1 MSQITEAQL
10 RRDHRPNAAAPIVA
24 YGDDAVL
31 RIPAHAAALGATRVL
46 LVCGRRSFEASGA
59 ARMLPELQQVAD
71 VRRWSDFRA
80 NTDAAD
86 LRVGLEVMRDYH
98 PDLVLGVGGGSAM
111 DMAKLLAAFR
121 DMPDDK
127 VLTAIESGERTE
139 TRRQRLFLVPTTS
152 GSGAEATH
160 FAVVYIGDN
169 KYSIGGPAM
178 RPDVIVLDPILSV
191 SGSAY
196 QRATS
201 GIDAV
206 CQAIESLWA
215 TAATDR
221 SRYFARIALRLLLP
235 AIERYV
241 KDPDATSAR
250 AMCIGSHF
258 AGRAID
264 LSRTTAAH
272 ALSYGIT
279 KGYGVSHGH
288 AVALTLSAFLEA
300 HANAPLSR
308 LNPAIQPDDHSRA
321 INEILTALGAADGRA
336 AREQF
341 ADLLTRL
348 GLTSDLRE
356 VVRSDDQVTQLVRT
370 VNIERLNNNPIR
382 FSQPQ
387 LIGLL
392 GAMSDSSTR

>member
-1 MSQITEAQL
+1 MHVTTEAQL

-31 RIPAHAAALGATRVL
+31 RVPAHVAASGTRRVF

-59 ARMLPELQQVAD
+59 ARMLPDLEQVAD

-80 NTDAAD
+80 NTDAED
-86 LRVGLEVMRDYH
+86 LQVGLKIMRDYD
-98 PDLVLGVGGGSAM
+98 PDLVLGVGGGSAL
-111 DMAKLLAAFR
+111 DMAKLLSAFR
-121 DMPDDK
+121 DFPDEQ
-127 VLTAIESGERTE
+127 VLAAIRSGERTE
-139 TRRQRLFLVPTTS
+139 ARRDRLVLAPTTS

-160 FAVVYIGDN
+160 FAVVYIGAD

-178 RPDVIVLDPILSV
+178 RPDAVVLDPTLSV
-191 SGSAY
+191 SGSVY

-215 TAATDR
+215 TAATDC
-221 SRYFARIALRLLLP
+221 SRHFARIALRLLLP
-235 AIERYV
+235 AIERFV
-241 KDPDATSAR
+241 NDPESDSAR

-264 LSRTTAAH
+264 ISRTTAAH

-288 AVALTLSAFLEA
+288 AAALTLGSFIAA
-300 HANAPLSR
+300 HANAEPAA
-308 LNPAIQPDDHSRA
+308 LNPGIDPDHHDRA
-321 INEILTALGAADGRA
+321 MATILAALGAADGAA
-336 AREQF
+336 ARDRF
-341 ADLLTRL
+341 AALLDDLHLQRRLSDVGVNTGDERRRLAAAVNVERL
-348 GLTSDLRE
+348 G
-356 VVRSDDQVTQLVRT
+356 
-370 VNIERLNNNPIR
+370 NNPIR
-382 FSQPQ
+382 FNEAQ
-387 LIGLL
+387 LEDLLLEIG
-392 GAMSDSSTR
+392 

>member
-1 MSQITEAQL
+1 MHVTTEAQL

-31 RIPAHAAALGATRVL
+31 RVPVHVAASGARRVF
-46 LVCGRRSFEASGA
+46 LVCGGRSFDASGA
-59 ARMLPELQQVAD
+59 ARMLPDLQQVAD

-80 NTDAAD
+80 NTDAED
-86 LRVGLEVMRDYH
+86 LQVGLTIMRDYD
-98 PDLVLGVGGGSAM
+98 PDLVLGVGGGSAL
-111 DMAKLLAAFR
+111 DMAKLLSAFR
-121 DMPDDK
+121 DIADEQ
-127 VLTAIESGERTE
+127 VLAAIRSSERTE
-139 TRRQRLFLVPTTS
+139 ARRDRLVLVPTTS

-160 FAVVYIGDN
+160 FAVVYIGDD
-169 KYSIGGPAM
+169 KHSIGGPAM
-178 RPDVIVLDPILSV
+178 RPDAIVLDPMLSV

-221 SRYFARIALRLLLP
+221 SRHFARVALRLLMP
-235 AIERYV
+235 AIKRFV
-241 KDPDATSAR
+241 NDSDAASSR

-264 LSRTTAAH
+264 ISRTTAAH

-288 AVALTLSAFLEA
+288 AAALTLGSFIAA
-300 HANAPLSR
+300 HANAEPAA
-308 LNPAIQPDDHSRA
+308 LNPGIDPDHHDRA
-321 INEILTALGAADGRA
+321 MATILAALGAADGAA
-336 AREQF
+336 ARDRF
-341 ADLLTRL
+341 AALLDDLHLQRRLSDVGVNTGDERRRLAAAVNVERL
-348 GLTSDLRE
+348 G
-356 VVRSDDQVTQLVRT
+356 
-370 VNIERLNNNPIR
+370 NNPIR
-382 FSQPQ
+382 FSEA
-387 LIGLL
+387 LLEDLLAEIG
-392 GAMSDSSTR
+392 

>member
-1 MSQITEAQL
+1 MDVTTEAQL

-24 YGDDAVL
+24 YDDNAVL
-31 RIPAHAAALGATRVL
+31 RVPSHAAVMGAERVL

-59 ARMLPELQQVAD
+59 ARMLPDLQQVAD
-71 VRRWSDFRA
+71 VQRWSDFRA

-86 LRVGLEVMRDYH
+86 LRVGLKIMRDYD
-98 PDLVLGVGGGSAM
+98 PDLVLGVGGGSAL
-111 DMAKLLAAFR
+111 DMAKLLTAFR
-121 DMPDDK
+121 DIPDEQ
-127 VLTAIESGERTE
+127 VLAAIESGERTE
-139 TRRQRLFLVPTTS
+139 ARRERLFLVPTTT

-160 FAVVYIGDN
+160 FAVVYIGND
-169 KYSIGGPAM
+169 KYSIGGQAM
-178 RPDVIVLDPILSV
+178 RPDVIVLDPTLSV

-215 TAATDR
+215 TGATDR

-235 AIERYV
+235 AIVRYV
-241 KDPDATSAR
+241 NRPDPEASR

-264 LSRTTAAH
+264 ISRTTAAH

-288 AVALTLSAFLEA
+288 AVALTLGSFIAA
-300 HANAPLSR
+300 HADAEPATLS
-308 LNPAIQPDDHSRA
+308 PGVDPIDHDLVMA
-321 INEILTALGAADGRA
+321 TVFAALGARDGVEARDRFA
-336 AREQF
+336 ALLDELHLQRRLSDVGVSTDEERRRLAAAVNVERLGNNPVRFNESQLE
-341 ADLLTRL
+341 DLL
-348 GLTSDLRE
+348 GE
-356 VVRSDDQVTQLVRT
+356 
-370 VNIERLNNNPIR
+370 
-382 FSQPQ
+382 
-387 LIGLL
+387 IG
-392 GAMSDSSTR
+392 